1 MIQEYDKIFKKSIS
15 VRMYSRLV
23 GLTGIS
29 GSACCRAFLPVD
41 GDDGERLTGSLTI
54 KGIMIKSI
62 RFLIIAVVF
71 FAFFLPM
78 PLFGAGNWEKTEED
92 PENDILVYTRSV
104 EHSPIK
110 EYKGKTTVTASL
122 DALVSLMADVE
133 SFSRWMHNVEC
144 SRTLERISDTERII
158 YVAQGVPWPMSNR
171 DLVLH
176 SKLRVD
182 PDTRKVTI
190 DVEARPE
197 AYPEQEGYFR
207 IRKMTSTWQ
216 FAPKQNGKVE
226 VVYVTHVDPGG
237 NIPHQLV
244 NAHTL
249 DTPLNSLRGLRE
261 MIQKPEYSEALMD
274 VLHEP

>member
-1 MIQEYDKIFKKSIS
+1 MIRSTRFFFFAAW
-15 VRMYSRLV
+15 
-23 GLTGIS
+23 LT
-29 GSACCRAFLPVD
+29 
-41 GDDGERLTGSLTI
+41 
-54 KGIMIKSI
+54 
-62 RFLIIAVVF
+62 
-71 FAFFLPM
+71 AFFLPLT
-78 PLFGAGNWEKTEED
+78 LFAAGNWEQTEAD

-104 EHSPIK
+104 EYSPIK

-122 DALVSLMADVE
+122 DALVYLMADVE

-190 DVEARPE
+190 DVEARPD

-207 IRKMTSTWQ
+207 IRMMTSTWQ
-216 FAPKQNGKVE
+216 FTPQENGKVE
-226 VVYVTHVDPGG
+226 VVYTTHVDPGG

-261 MIQKPEYSEALMD
+261 MIQKPRYADAVMD
-274 VLHEP
+274 VLHTP